1 MLAFSCSS
9 VAGRVPFLSF
19 QIQQNYAELNIVVD
33 FAARRGGEAAAEQD
47 PCFLV
52 RLRLLWYLFTPRS
65 AHSKWRGEPLC
76 HLGVFREVE
85 AVRIVRGVHQI
96 FSSDRKSVV

>member
-96 FSSDRKSVV
+96 FSSH